1 MRKELGKLQKLRCVP
16 CAWLE
21 GRHDGEVPSGFPVRA
36 RLWTKVLF
44 SEQTT
49 QKTVKLTFKGK
60 GKKTILETMETMRR
74 EAETRGGGMGTVG
87 PAGRRRKAQAGERL
101 QTLKAS
107 RFTWEAQTRGRVSVR
122 EAEVCWD

>member
-1 MRKELGKLQKLRCVP
+1 MCLV
-16 CAWLE
+16 
-21 GRHDGEVPSGFPVRA
+21 GRQARRRGAIRVSGQGTFVDKGAIQRADNAEV
-36 RLWTKVLF
+36 
-44 SEQTT
+44 
-49 QKTVKLTFKGK
+49 KTVKLTFKGK

-101 QTLKAS
+101 RTLKAS
-107 RFTWEAQTRGRVSVR
+107 GTLRFTWEARTRGRVSVR